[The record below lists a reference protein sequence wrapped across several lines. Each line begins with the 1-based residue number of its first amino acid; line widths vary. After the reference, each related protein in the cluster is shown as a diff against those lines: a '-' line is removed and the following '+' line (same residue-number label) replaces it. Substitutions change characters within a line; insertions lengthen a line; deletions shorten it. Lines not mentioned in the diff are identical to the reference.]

1 MAKYQADVQTLLRAI
16 GGREN
21 IQAVSHCMTRM
32 RFVLADPAKADTAAI
47 EAIPAVK
54 GTFTQAGQFQVIIGN
69 DVAIFYNEF
78 TACAGIEGVSKDAV
92 KAAAQTN
99 QSLLQRIMGTLG
111 EIFAPIIPALIC
123 GGLILGFRNII
134 GEINFLGGGTQSLA
148 DVSQF
153 WAGMYSFL
161 WLIGEAVFHM
171 LPVGIVWSITKKM
184 GTTQIL
190 GIILGLTLVS
200 PQLLNGFSVAATAV
214 EDIPV
219 WDFGFV
225 QIQMIGYQGQVIAA
239 MLAGFVLVYL
249 EKFFKKICP
258 EVVSMIV
265 VPFCSLVP
273 AVLVAHTIVGPI
285 GWQIGDAIASV
296 VYAGL
301 TSNVRWLFAALFG
314 LLYAPIVMTGLHHM
328 TNAIDSQLVNLYGG
342 TNLWPMIALS
352 NIAQGSAVL
361 AMSVLQKK
369 NERAQ
374 QVNIPACI
382 SCYLGVTEPALFGVN
397 LKYGFPLVCGMIGSA
412 CGAVISIGTGVEAY
426 SIGVGGLP
434 GILSIKPQFWLNF
447 LIAMLVC
454 IFVVRYVRRWNFL
467 MLIIMIGAAGLLAL
481 PLAIGT
487 EQNGATNWI
496 NLGGT
501 SVQPSELVKLALLLI
516 LSWYMSRRR
525 FWPWFAFAV
534 FSLLVLMLQ
543 QDLGT
548 ALIYYATTLFL
559 FYASTGNLPLT
570 GLGLVGAGGAA
581 VAGYIMFA
589 HVKKR
594 VAIWR
599 NPWIYYET
607 SGYQIV
613 QMLMAIASG
622 GLFGVG
628 LGLGAPRVIPVYF
641 TDCIFAVICEQFGVI
656 FGALVLAMY
665 VILILRGVSIAS
677 AARSSF
683 HALLAMGATVMLG
696 LQTFIII
703 GGVLKLI
710 PLTGVTMPFVS
721 YGGTSL
727 VSCMGLIGLIQ
738 GVASVNQD
746 DLSYDYEISH
756 TLREE
761 AMMPMTR
768 RLGTPPTGVPVPP
781 TEAPTP
787 LATTMARMSGCPGR
801 ALMLFPS
808 ATAMDVKR
816 MATGMFGMMAERR
829 PAAMPNRTI
838 SLVGL

>member
-1 MAKYQADVQTLLRAI
+1 MAKYQADVQALLQAI
-16 GGREN
+16 GGKEN
-21 IQAVSHCMTRM
+21 TQAVSHCLTRM
-32 RFVLADPAKADTAAI
+32 RFVLVDPENADTKAI

-78 TACAGIEGVSKDAV
+78 TAYAGIEGVSKDAV

-99 QSLLQRIMGTLG
+99 QSLIQRIMGTLG

-123 GGLILGFRNII
+123 GGLILGFRNVI
-134 GEINFLGGGTQSLA
+134 GEINFFNDGTQSLA

-200 PQLLNGFSVAATAV
+200 PQLLNGFSVATTAV

-273 AVLVAHTIVGPI
+273 AVIVAHTIVGPI
-285 GWQIGDAIASV
+285 GWQIGNAIASV
-296 VYAGL
+296 VNLGL

-361 AMSVLQKK
+361 AMSFLQKK

-374 QVNIPACI
+374 QVNVPACI

-412 CGAVISIGTGVEAY
+412 CAAVISIGTGVQAY

-434 GILSIKPQFWLNF
+434 GILSIMPQYWLNF
-447 LIAMLVC
+447 LIAMLVA
-454 IFVVRYVRRWNFL
+454 IVVPFALTILVGSRKLSREDRGINLTEAEAVSVAPDQGTKEEEPAPMNGVTAPLSGRIIPMEEIPDQVFSQGVLGEGVGIEPTGNVVVAPADATVCSVIEDSRHAVGLTLDNGAELLIHVGIDTVSMNGDGFQLHVKEGDRVRL
-467 MLIIMIGAAGLLAL
+467 GDKLITFDPEKIKAAGHPTTTAFLVTDPGDLT
-481 PLAIGT
+481 PT
-487 EQNGATNWI
+487 FETN
-496 NLGGT
+496 
-501 SVQPSELVKLALLLI
+501 VDAQ
-516 LSWYMSRRR
+516 
-525 FWPWFAFAV
+525 
-534 FSLLVLMLQ
+534 
-543 QDLGT
+543 
-548 ALIYYATTLFL
+548 
-559 FYASTGNLPLT
+559 
-570 GLGLVGAGGAA
+570 AGQT
-581 VAGYIMFA
+581 V
-589 HVKKR
+589 
-594 VAIWR
+594 
-599 NPWIYYET
+599 
-607 SGYQIV
+607 
-613 QMLMAIASG
+613 
-622 GLFGVG
+622 
-628 LGLGAPRVIPVYF
+628 VIHF
-641 TDCIFAVICEQFGVI
+641 
-656 FGALVLAMY
+656 
-665 VILILRGVSIAS
+665 
-677 AARSSF
+677 
-683 HALLAMGATVMLG
+683 
-696 LQTFIII
+696 
-703 GGVLKLI
+703 
-710 PLTGVTMPFVS
+710 
-721 YGGTSL
+721 
-727 VSCMGLIGLIQ
+727 
-738 GVASVNQD
+738 
-746 DLSYDYEISH
+746 
-756 TLREE
+756 
-761 AMMPMTR
+761 
-768 RLGTPPTGVPVPP
+768 
-781 TEAPTP
+781 
-787 LATTMARMSGCPGR
+787 
-801 ALMLFPS
+801 
-808 ATAMDVKR
+808 
-816 MATGMFGMMAERR
+816 
-829 PAAMPNRTI
+829 
-838 SLVGL
+838 

>member
-69 DVAIFYNEF
+69 DVSIFYNEF

-200 PQLLNGFSVAATAV
+200 PQLLNGFSVATTAV

-447 LIAMLVC
+447 LIAMLVAVAVP
-454 IFVVRYVRRWNFL
+454 FVLTILVGSRKLSAADRGLSTAAAEPAAPSVAPDAEEQPQAEPP
-467 MLIIMIGAAGLLAL
+467 AAGAEGVTA
-481 PLAIGT
+481 PL
-487 EQNGATNWI
+487 
-496 NLGGT
+496 
-501 SVQPSELVKLALLLI
+501 
-516 LSWYMSRRR
+516 
-525 FWPWFAFAV
+525 
-534 FSLLVLMLQ
+534 
-543 QDLGT
+543 
-548 ALIYYATTLFL
+548 
-559 FYASTGNLPLT
+559 
-570 GLGLVGAGGAA
+570 
-581 VAGYIMFA
+581 
-589 HVKKR
+589 
-594 VAIWR
+594 
-599 NPWIYYET
+599 
-607 SGYQIV
+607 SG
-613 QMLMAIASG
+613 
-622 GLFGVG
+622 
-628 LGLGAPRVIPVYF
+628 RVIPMEEIPDQVF
-641 TDCIFAVICEQFGVI
+641 SQGILGEGVGI
-656 FGALVLAMY
+656 EPTGNVVVAPAD
-665 VILILRGVSIAS
+665 
-677 AARSSF
+677 
-683 HALLAMGATVMLG
+683 ATVCSVIEDSRHAVGLTLDNGAELLIHVGIDTVSMNGDGFQLHVKEGDRVHLG
-696 LQTFIII
+696 D
-703 GGVLKLI
+703 KLI
-710 PLTGVTMPFVS
+710 TFDPEKIKAAGHPTTTAFLVTDP
-721 YGGTSL
+721 G
-727 VSCMGLIGLIQ
+727 
-738 GVASVNQD
+738 
-746 DLSYDYEISH
+746 DL
-756 TLREE
+756 
-761 AMMPMTR
+761 
-768 RLGTPPTGVPVPP
+768 
-781 TEAPTP
+781 APTFETNVE
-787 LATTMARMSGCPGR
+787 AQAGR
-801 ALMLFPS
+801 TVVIRF
-808 ATAMDVKR
+808 
-816 MATGMFGMMAERR
+816 
-829 PAAMPNRTI
+829 
-838 SLVGL
+838 

>member
-200 PQLLNGFSVAATAV
+200 PQLLNGFSVATTAV

-447 LIAMLVC
+447 LIAMLVAVAVP
-454 IFVVRYVRRWNFL
+454 FVLTILVGSRKLSAADRGLSTAAAEPAAPSVAPDAEEQPQAEPP
-467 MLIIMIGAAGLLAL
+467 AAGAEGVTA
-481 PLAIGT
+481 PL
-487 EQNGATNWI
+487 
-496 NLGGT
+496 
-501 SVQPSELVKLALLLI
+501 
-516 LSWYMSRRR
+516 
-525 FWPWFAFAV
+525 
-534 FSLLVLMLQ
+534 
-543 QDLGT
+543 
-548 ALIYYATTLFL
+548 
-559 FYASTGNLPLT
+559 
-570 GLGLVGAGGAA
+570 
-581 VAGYIMFA
+581 
-589 HVKKR
+589 
-594 VAIWR
+594 
-599 NPWIYYET
+599 
-607 SGYQIV
+607 SG
-613 QMLMAIASG
+613 
-622 GLFGVG
+622 
-628 LGLGAPRVIPVYF
+628 RVIPMDEIPDQVF
-641 TDCIFAVICEQFGVI
+641 SQGILGEGVGI
-656 FGALVLAMY
+656 EPTGNVVVAPAD
-665 VILILRGVSIAS
+665 
-677 AARSSF
+677 
-683 HALLAMGATVMLG
+683 ATVCSVIEDSRHAVGLTLDNGAELLIHVGIDTVSMNGDGFQLHVKEGDRVHLG
-696 LQTFIII
+696 D
-703 GGVLKLI
+703 KLI
-710 PLTGVTMPFVS
+710 TFDPEKIKAAGHPTTTAFLVTDP
-721 YGGTSL
+721 G
-727 VSCMGLIGLIQ
+727 
-738 GVASVNQD
+738 
-746 DLSYDYEISH
+746 DL
-756 TLREE
+756 
-761 AMMPMTR
+761 
-768 RLGTPPTGVPVPP
+768 
-781 TEAPTP
+781 APTFETNVD
-787 LATTMARMSGCPGR
+787 AQAGR
-801 ALMLFPS
+801 TVVIRF
-808 ATAMDVKR
+808 
-816 MATGMFGMMAERR
+816 
-829 PAAMPNRTI
+829 
-838 SLVGL
+838 